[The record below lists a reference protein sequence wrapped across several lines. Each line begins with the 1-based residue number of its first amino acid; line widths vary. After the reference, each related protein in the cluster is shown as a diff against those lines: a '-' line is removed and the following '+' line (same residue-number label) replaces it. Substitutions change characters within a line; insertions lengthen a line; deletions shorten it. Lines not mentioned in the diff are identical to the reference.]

1 MSMDNALIAMRDILA
16 ANTSALAAYVYA
28 FSGEERPNLDVF
40 PTIIVSHAV
49 LGKTDEWR
57 MKASGFNGS
66 GLYRHHWTVAIDVFL
81 GKETLQDWEVEELA
95 RPWYE
100 EIGRAIMG
108 NPTLNG
114 TAEPPNAQPLITF
127 ETGYIAWYD
136 FRTRKT
142 DSYWGIHAE
151 YAISQQYTQVT
162 P

>member
-1 MSMDNALIAMRDILA
+1 MSMDNALIAMRDIVA
-16 ANTSALAAYVYA
+16 SETPALASYVYA
-28 FSGEERPNLDVF
+28 FSGEERPNLDAF
-40 PTIIVSHAV
+40 PTAIISHAV

-57 MKASGFNGS
+57 MKASG
-66 GLYRHHWTVAIDVFL
+66 LYRHHWTIAVDIFL
-81 GKETLQDWEVEELA
+81 GKESLPDWEVEELA

-100 EIGRAIMG
+100 VLGRAIMG

-114 TAEPPNAQPLITF
+114 TAEPPTAQPLITF

-151 YAISQQYTQVT
+151 YAISQQHIQQVT